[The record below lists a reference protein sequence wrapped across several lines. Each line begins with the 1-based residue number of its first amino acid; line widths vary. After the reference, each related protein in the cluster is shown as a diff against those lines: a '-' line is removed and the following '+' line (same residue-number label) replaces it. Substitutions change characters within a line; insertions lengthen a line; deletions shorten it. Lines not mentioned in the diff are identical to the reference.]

1 MQANPLTK
9 VFTMSEFRP
18 ADARLAVHRRIR
30 ALFVDVLSEEGPLSV
45 EDEQFADDLSAELL
59 DVLGL
64 VVTGVDD
71 DGSMTV
77 HLTLEDD

>member
-1 MQANPLTK
+1 
-9 VFTMSEFRP
+9 MSTEFRP
-18 ADARLAVHRRIR
+18 ADARLIVHRRVR
-30 ALFVDVLSEEGPLSV
+30 DLFVDVLAEEGPLSV

-64 VVTGVDD
+64 VVTGVDE

-77 HLTLEDD
+77 RLRLEDE